1 MSSPHNKFDPSRRAF
16 LTASVTGSALT
27 IAGLPSQALARIEAP
42 HKPELLK
49 ETTEVFGFCDMCYW
63 RCGLKIRSR
72 DGRAVKIDG
81 NKEHP
86 NNWGVVCGKGNAGL
100 MVAYDPD
107 RLKYPME
114 RVGKRGENK
123 WRRISW
129 DKALERVAEE
139 LIKAKKKYGPQTLAM
154 IGHGSWEKPYHR
166 LAHAFG
172 TPNTTSPVFGLC
184 CGPRGLSNMM
194 VAGRNLT
201 GNETLDLENCKYF
214 LMMGRNV
221 TESLHNGET
230 LGWVNG
236 MANGAEV
243 VYVDPRHTITASKA
257 KEWLPIRPLTDH
269 AFLLAM
275 VHVVINEELY
285 DKQFVAE
292 QTTGIEELKQR
303 VQQYTPEWAEPITE
317 IPAATVRRIA
327 REMSAKKPSVFVY
340 APRRMTRSANDLGTG
355 LCITILNTL
364 FGVWD
369 RKGGIYSPIVFP
381 VPEPDLPEFHHAHT
395 VRQEVGGDFDFS
407 DPDNVHVNPDTF
419 DASSPHAIDEHGH
432 VQRADGA
439 GVPGRWPIANAQYG
453 LTNEMWKAIA
463 EQKPYPLKVLI
474 TAGGNGFM
482 SGTNY
487 DRIRQALENLDFYV
501 AADVMPNEM
510 NMYADILL
518 PEASYLERYD
528 DLQMGGARE
537 GYVAVRMP
545 AMKPLH
551 DTRDAWTI
559 CKQIADRIG
568 LGDYFP
574 HDSIA
579 ELLDDRLKKVP
590 LEIANQVEGRQES
603 GPLSLAELEKKGI
616 FKIPADPKKNFP
628 REHGLASQFKTPSGK
643 AELVPS
649 MLKAL
654 SLDDA
659 LEYHDNEL
667 VRPNEDEFH
676 FTIGRIGFHTHART
690 QNNIWTA
697 DLMREN
703 ELWIHPEP
711 AGKRGIQPGD
721 RVKVTDRK
729 GRTEQ
734 IKAKVTE
741 RIRKDTVFMVHG
753 FGHYDSRMT
762 TAKGQGGADSNLASD
777 NQDPRVGSVSM
788 GLSLVKVEKV

>member
-1 MSSPHNKFDPSRRAF
+1 MNNKDKLNMSRRAF
-16 LTASVTGSALT
+16 LSASMASSAVS
-27 IAGLPSQALARIEAP
+27 IAGLPSQVLARIQAP
-42 HKPELLK
+42 HPPEPLKP
-49 ETTEVFGFCDMCYW
+49 TTEVYGFCDMCYW

-72 DGRAVKIDG
+72 DGQAVKIDG

-107 RLKYPME
+107 RLKYPMQ
-114 RVGKRGENK
+114 RVGNRGEGK
-123 WRRISW
+123 WKRISW
-129 DKALERVAEE
+129 DDAFDRIAQE
-139 LIKAKKKYGPQTLAM
+139 LKTAKQKYGPQTLAL

-194 VAGRNLT
+194 VTGRNLT

-236 MANGAEV
+236 VAKGAEV
-243 VYVDPRHTITASKA
+243 VYVDPRYTITASKA

-269 AFLLAM
+269 AFLLGM
-275 VHVVINEELY
+275 IHTVINEELY
-285 DKQFVAE
+285 DKAFVTE
-292 QTTGIEELKQR
+292 YTIGFEELKQR
-303 VQQYTPEWAEPITE
+303 VQKYTPEWAATITE
-317 IPAATVRRIA
+317 ISADTIRRIA
-327 REMSAKKPSVFVY
+327 REMAAKAPSVLVY

-355 LCITILNTL
+355 LSITILNTL

-369 RKGGIYSPIVFP
+369 RHGGVYSPIVFK
-381 VPEPDLPEFHHAHT
+381 VPEPDLPPFEHAHANR
-395 VRQEVGGDFDFS
+395 VERGGDFDFS
-407 DPDNVHVNPDTF
+407 DPNVV
-419 DASSPHAIDEHGH
+419 DEQGKIH
-432 VQRADGA
+432 RADGA

-463 EQKPYPLKVLI
+463 LQKPYPLKVLM

-487 DRIRQALENLDFYV
+487 DRIRKALENVDFFV

-510 NMYADILL
+510 NSYADILL

-528 DLQMGGARE
+528 DLQVGGAKE
-537 GYVAVRMP
+537 GYVAIRMP

-559 CKQIADRIG
+559 CKQIAERLD
-568 LGDYFP
+568 LGAYFP
-574 HDSIA
+574 HDSIT
-579 ELLDDRLKKVP
+579 ELLDDRLKK
-590 LEIANQVEGRQES
+590 IGS
-603 GPLSLAELEKKGI
+603 SLAEIEQKGI
-616 FKIPADPKKNFP
+616 LKIPADPKRNFP
-628 REHGLASQFKTPSGK
+628 REHGLQSTFATPSGK
-643 AELVPS
+643 AELIPS
-649 MLKAL
+649 QLQAL
-654 SLDDA
+654 GLDDA
-659 LEYHDNEL
+659 FEYVEQ
-667 VRPNEDEFH
+667 VRPNADEFH

-690 QNNIWTA
+690 QNNVWLA

-711 AGKRGIQPGD
+711 AQTRGIQNGD
-721 RVKVTDRK
+721 QVTVTDRK

-734 IKAKVTE
+734 VKAKVTT

-753 FGHYDSRMT
+753 FGHFDPRMS
-762 TAKGQGGADSNLASD
+762 TANHQGGADSNLASD
-777 NQDPRVGSVSM
+777 HQDPRIGSISM
-788 GLSLVKVEKV
+788 GLSLVKVKKA